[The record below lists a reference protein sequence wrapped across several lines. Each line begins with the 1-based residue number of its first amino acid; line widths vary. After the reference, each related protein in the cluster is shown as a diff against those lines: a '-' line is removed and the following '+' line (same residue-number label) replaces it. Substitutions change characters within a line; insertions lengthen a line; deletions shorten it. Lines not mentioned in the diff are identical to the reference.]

1 MYVIR
6 FWSEES
12 LRIFLSLRE
21 RSYEWMNARKLNND
35 KNNSRNGGLRAVELS
50 QGSPLCA
57 LLTPFTPC
65 RGPLITKNVRYI
77 WK

>member
-1 MYVIR
+1 
-6 FWSEES
+6 
-12 LRIFLSLRE
+12 
-21 RSYEWMNARKLNND
+21 MNARKLNND